1 MGFKIAVSIDAQ
13 NDIENAIDWY
23 EFKQEN
29 LSSRF
34 YDDFISTLDYL
45 VQHPYMFP
53 LKGTAFR
60 EATFSTFPFIIIYE
74 ILDDI
79 IIINAIFNTS
89 KNPVKK
95 PKKL

>member
-1 MGFKIAVSIDAQ
+1 MGFKVLISQAAQ

-23 EFKQEN
+23 EFKQKN
-29 LSSRF
+29 LSLRF
-34 YDDFISTLDYL
+34 QDDLMATLDYL

-53 LKGTAFR
+53 LKTTIFR
-60 EATFSTFPFIIIYE
+60 EATLSIFPFIIIYE

-89 KNPVKK
+89 KNPTKK
-95 PKKL
+95 P